1 MYGNFPYDLHV
12 NGRSG
17 GLQNADGLIMVN
29 ADAIVPID
37 GQNLVVFF
45 EAGNIGGTSGRNAT
59 YENAFIV
66 VYVWRGTKATW
77 KEM

>member
-12 NGRSG
+12 NGRPG

-45 EAGNIGGTSGRNAT
+45 EAGNIGGTSGRNTT
-59 YENAFIV
+59 YENAFVV
-66 VYVWRGTKATW
+66 VYVWRGSEATW